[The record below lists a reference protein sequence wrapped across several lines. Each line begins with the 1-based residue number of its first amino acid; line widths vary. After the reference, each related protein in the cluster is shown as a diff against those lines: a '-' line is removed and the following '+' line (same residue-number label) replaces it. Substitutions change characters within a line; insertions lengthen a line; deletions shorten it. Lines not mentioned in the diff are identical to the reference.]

1 MVTEE
6 IKERIKLHL
15 FKIQTLEISAV
26 SKESIQRQ
34 REQLGAKILSTINGI
49 ESNGIKSELTL
60 DLFMRMERGNDGRWA
75 IVGFEIN
82 EVGPKVVQ
90 PLRPTV
96 HNVITYNPLNT
107 AKPKSIWRPRHKPY
121 FGKPSPQSVFIIWV
135 SYHGE
140 LTRHDQAF
148 KLRFENRKM

>member
-1 MVTEE
+1 MTEE
-6 IKERIKLHL
+6 MKERIKLHL
-15 FKIQTLEISAV
+15 FKIQTPEISAV
-26 SKESIQRQ
+26 SKESIQKQ
-34 REQLGAKILSTINGI
+34 REQPGAKILSTINGI

-60 DLFMRMERGNDGRWA
+60 DLFMRMERGKDGRWA

-107 AKPKSIWRPRHKPY
+107 AKPKSIWRPRLSHTLVNPAH
-121 FGKPSPQSVFIIWV
+121 SQC
-135 SYHGE
+135 
-140 LTRHDQAF
+140 L
-148 KLRFENRKM
+148 

>member
-1 MVTEE
+1 MTEE
-6 IKERIKLHL
+6 MKERIKLHL

-60 DLFMRMERGNDGRWA
+60 DLFMRMESGKDGRWA

-107 AKPKSIWRPRHKPY
+107 AKTKSIWRPRLSHTLVNPAH
-121 FGKPSPQSVFIIWV
+121 SQC
-135 SYHGE
+135 
-140 LTRHDQAF
+140 L
-148 KLRFENRKM
+148 